1 MGVIEIINL
10 YPLYSL
16 AGVSVM
22 VTLISTILQK
32 KLTDQAHLKHL
43 KQRQKEIQK
52 ELKNC
57 KDDCLMKELNAELLS
72 LTGLMFKSSMKPIFV
87 TFIPFILLF
96 AWLRGIYLPLVSGWI
111 WWYLGFSMASS
122 LILRKIFDVA

>member
-1 MGVIEIINL
+1 MGVVELINL

-16 AGVSVM
+16 AGISVI

-32 KLTDQAHLKHL
+32 KLTDQEHLKHL

-57 KDDCLMKELNAELLS
+57 KDDCLMKELNSELLS

-87 TFIPFILLF
+87 TIVPFILLF
-96 AWLRGIYLPLVSGWI
+96 TWLRGIYTPIISGWI
-111 WWYLGFSMASS
+111 WWYLGFSMGSS
-122 LILRKIFDVA
+122 IALRKIFNVA